1 MWDHFILTTSTS
13 ALLQP
18 ILLQLVY
25 SALRLISPHK
35 KQVKP
40 PIRKHQLFIHF
51 FSTLYTVPTGA
62 PLNISAADVGPRYV
76 LLRWQPPQ
84 FDLQN
89 GRIRQ
94 YLIQVIHNRTG
105 LTYTVVSST
114 NQYRLENLFPFH
126 TYIFSIA
133 AETVGLGPYSTQIT
147 VTTSEAGTHLT
158 DTLYICFMS
167 CVCT

>member
-1 MWDHFILTTSTS
+1 M
-13 ALLQP
+13 
-18 ILLQLVY
+18 
-25 SALRLISPHK
+25 
-35 KQVKP
+35 
-40 PIRKHQLFIHF
+40 
-51 FSTLYTVPTGA
+51 
-62 PLNISAADVGPRYV
+62 

-147 VTTSEAGTHLT
+147 VTTLEAGTHLT
-158 DTLYICFMS
+158 DTLLL
-167 CVCT
+167 